1 MAETEKP
8 KIDTLLDAALNHVAF
23 DGWSPA
29 TFSAAVRDVGM
40 TETEAKGFAPRGSV
54 DLAVAYHRRADRSMI
69 DRLKNTDMSGLR
81 FRDKVS
87 TALRYRIEA
96 MDDREAV
103 RRATTLFSLPN
114 HAAEGAKLIWET
126 ADHVWTALG
135 DTSDDLNWYSKR
147 ATLSA
152 VWASTVLYWLGD
164 DSAGQADTMAFIDRR
179 IEDVMRIEKVKG
191 QLRENPLTKPLMDLQ
206 SKFFRKVRV
215 PDMSHLNDLPGRW
228 QGPR

>member
-1 MAETEKP
+1 MSNTERP
-8 KIDTLLDAALNHVAF
+8 TIDTLLDAALNHVAF

-29 TFSAAVRDVGM
+29 TFSAAARDVGV
-40 TETEAKGFAPRGSV
+40 TDAEAKVLAPRGAV
-54 DLAVAYHRRADRSMI
+54 DLAVAYHRRGDRAMNERLRHAD
-69 DRLKNTDMSGLR
+69 LSGMR
-81 FRDKVS
+81 FRDKVA

-96 MDDREAV
+96 MSDREAV
-103 RRATTLFSLPN
+103 RRATALFALPN
-114 HAAEGAKLIWET
+114 HAAEGARLVWET

-135 DTSDDLNWYSKR
+135 DKSDDLNWYSKR

-164 DSAGQADTMAFIDRR
+164 DSAGQADTLAFIDRR

-191 QLRENPLTKPLMDLQ
+191 QLRENSLTKPFMDLQ
-206 SKFFRKVRV
+206 SKLFSKVRM